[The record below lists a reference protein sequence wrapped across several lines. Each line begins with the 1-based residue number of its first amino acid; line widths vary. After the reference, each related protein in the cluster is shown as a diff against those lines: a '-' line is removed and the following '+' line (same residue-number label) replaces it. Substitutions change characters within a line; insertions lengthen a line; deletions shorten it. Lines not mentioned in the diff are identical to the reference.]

1 MYLIFVAI
9 PGAVLYIHMILCAVF
24 GGRQL
29 LAVLIGAPCPHPTK
43 RTQVKRKMVL
53 RIIQGGVKRFC
64 QRGANFGKRASFSGQ
79 KALSSRGVM
88 TYLDQFPPGKRSV
101 SFVEGMELK
110 FLRELFFLRRITLK
124 RRVGGV
130 SLGLVA
136 VGEINR
142 REGLPG
148 PANPNHWHYR
158 HFTFYTQ
165 TPLIQQVGY
174 NIKLPVCS
182 QNQTLLYHIVA
193 KIL

>member
-1 MYLIFVAI
+1 
-9 PGAVLYIHMILCAVF
+9 
-24 GGRQL
+24 
-29 LAVLIGAPCPHPTK
+29 
-43 RTQVKRKMVL
+43 
-53 RIIQGGVKRFC
+53 
-64 QRGANFGKRASFSGQ
+64 
-79 KALSSRGVM
+79 M

-110 FLRELFFLRRITLK
+110 FLRELFFFAKLYLEEKGRGC
-124 RRVGGV
+124 RVGGV

-165 TPLIQQVGY
+165 TPLI
-174 NIKLPVCS
+174 
-182 QNQTLLYHIVA
+182 
-193 KIL
+193 

>member
-9 PGAVLYIHMILCAVF
+9 PGAVLYTHMILCAVF

-110 FLRELFFLRRITLK
+110 FLRELFFFQSCTLK
-124 RRVGGV
+124 RRFGGV

-193 KIL
+193 NIL